1 MLGLVVLLIA
11 MGSPSMH
18 AQERF
23 GHSAVHADAHRIHR
37 DGETMFEVE
46 ASGVVRASPQH
57 AWRVLTDY
65 ERLPMFVPDLV
76 ESKLIS
82 RNGNEAVIEQR
93 SQTGFLFFTLPV
105 RMKLHIEERPMST
118 IKVALLSGDMKHYTA
133 HWDLEP
139 FSQDG
144 VKGTR
149 IHFASTLEPNFF
161 LPPLIGTAA
170 VQMNVRKMVEAV
182 TSEIERSSAH

>member
-1 MLGLVVLLIA
+1 
-11 MGSPSMH
+11 MH

-23 GHSAVHADAHRIHR
+23 GHPAVHADAHRIHR
-37 DGETMFEVE
+37 NGEAMFEVE
-46 ASGVVRASPQH
+46 ASGVVHAPPQH

-76 ESKLIS
+76 ESRLIS
-82 RNGNEAVIEQR
+82 RKGNEAIIEQR

-105 RMKLHIEERPMST
+105 HMKLHIEERPMST
-118 IKVALLSGDMKHYTA
+118 ITVALLSGDMKHYAA
-133 HWDLEP
+133 HWTLEP

-144 VKGTR
+144 IEGTR
-149 IHFASTLEPNFF
+149 IHFESTLEPTFF